1 MCSGIIKFY
10 VDHRKNT
17 SITNILIF
25 VEESSKCCETEC
37 DYGTCG
43 ILRAQYHLG
52 PAVSFLP
59 ILINYYDTLIK
70 TEHGEELVESIYSQI
85 ATILITK
92 IKVSA
97 EECNLYAEKNY
108 QHKNYFQAIL
118 FHLIAG
124 QLLPSTKDVSRQ
136 LHGVQ
141 AFMLGIKLCIM
152 KIAQEYSFY
161 NNIVRLRILPK
172 MRIFLKAVFERIIG
186 RSKKDLVMVEV
197 LCMHHLEV
205 SEGFV
210 GDYDASE
217 ATLIASLDRL
227 EAVLGEGAKTVH
239 LYGTALNNLGATY
252 LRKKKPDEAIDRL
265 TQAIVVNMNATD
277 YTSEEERTNDVQ
289 RSERVLNQ
297 AENMKKRMAGN

>member
-1 MCSGIIKFY
+1 M
-10 VDHRKNT
+10 
-17 SITNILIF
+17 
-25 VEESSKCCETEC
+25 
-37 DYGTCG
+37 
-43 ILRAQYHLG
+43 
-52 PAVSFLP
+52 
-59 ILINYYDTLIK
+59 INYYDTLLK
-70 TEHGEELVESIYSQI
+70 TEHEGELVESVYNQI

-97 EECNLYAEKNY
+97 EECNLYAKKNY
-108 QHKNYFQAIL
+108 KQKHYFQAIL

-124 QLLPSTKDVSRQ
+124 QLIPSTKDVSRV

-152 KIAQEYSFY
+152 KIAKECSFY
-161 NNIVRLRILPK
+161 NNVVRLRILPK
-172 MRIFLKAVFERIIG
+172 MRVLLRSVFENAIG

-197 LCMHHLEV
+197 VCMHHLEV

-227 EAVLGEGAKTVH
+227 EDVLGEGAKTVH

-252 LRKKKPDEAIDRL
+252 LRKKKPDEAINRL
-265 TQAIVVNMNATD
+265 AQAIEVNINATD
-277 YTSEEERTNDVQ
+277 YSSEAERRDDVQ
-289 RSERVLNQ
+289 RTERVLSQ
-297 AENMKKRMAGN
+297 AENMKRRMAANE